1 VQTTCPRCSGPARR
15 ETDTMDTFVDSS
27 WYFLRYVDPR
37 NDSAAFE
44 RDLVDHWLPV
54 RQYIGG
60 VEHAILHLLYARF
73 FTKVF
78 YDAGLVGFLEPF
90 ARLFTQGM
98 IYRNGAKMSKSKGN
112 VISPDE
118 LVGRYGADTVRLYT
132 LFMGPPEQDAE
143 WNDEAVAGAYRFCER
158 SWRTVLAIAEQGSG
172 LVRDAGDPGSL
183 DPASLALLRKAHWAI
198 DKVTRDI
205 AERLHFNTAIA
216 ANMELL
222 NALASSADAS
232 PAARRFAAG
241 TLCSLAQP
249 FVPHLAEELWNRL
262 GGSELWREAW
272 PAADP
277 RFLVQDAV
285 TVVVQVNGKVRA
297 RFEAPAGLDR
307 EGLISRAE
315 TLENV
320 RSHLAGAEVVKVVVV
335 PDKLVNIVVRAR

>member
-1 VQTTCPRCSGPARR
+1 
-15 ETDTMDTFVDSS
+15 MDTFVDSS

-37 NDSAAFE
+37 NDTAAFE
-44 RDLVDHWLPV
+44 RALVDHWLPV

-73 FTKVF
+73 FTKVL

-112 VISPDE
+112 VIAPDE
-118 LVGRYGADTVRLYT
+118 LVERYGADTTRLYT

-158 SWRTVLAIAEQGSG
+158 SWRTVLSISENATGI
-172 LVRDAGDPGSL
+172 VRHVGEPEALDA
-183 DPASLALLRKAHWAI
+183 ASLELARKAHWAI

-216 ANMELL
+216 ACMELL
-222 NALASSADAS
+222 NSLASSHEAT
-232 PAARRFAAG
+232 PAVRRFAAG
-241 TLCSLAQP
+241 VLCSLAQP
-249 FVPHLAEELWNRL
+249 FVPHLSEELWSRL
-262 GGSELWREAW
+262 GGVELWREAW

-277 RFLVQDAV
+277 RFLATDSV
-285 TVVVQVNGKVRA
+285 TVVVQVNGKLRGKFDAPVGLA
-297 RFEAPAGLDR
+297 REA
-307 EGLISRAE
+307 LIELAE
-315 TLENV
+315 SLENV
-320 RSHLAGAEVVKVVVV
+320 QSHLASVEALKVVVV
-335 PDKLVNIVVRAR
+335 PDKLVNFVVRPRS